1 MKELIQAFEQL
12 NDTSV
17 KNQRIILYDLNSL
30 LADCTQD
37 LYDTK
42 TKFPDAGLFEKL
54 IIQIINHNLSISNLS
69 KGANISIKKT
79 NILYN
84 DITAVYSIAR
94 LQIETYVNLS
104 YLFFI
109 DVGISQE
116 LRICTYKIQG
126 LNQQILLTKHHS
138 KTHPQ
143 VLKMRNEL
151 AKELRNLRS
160 LEEFK
165 LASRKQKRNYIKP
178 KYARLIK
185 PTEVYDLMK
194 IGDLSKTH
202 SLYSNHIHSEYIS
215 IRQLNSAFKNQNESL
230 EGFSTVL
237 MICSRITCSI
247 IKSLVTKFK
256 LENES
261 FAKKDKVIGEMIKIL
276 T

>member
-1 MKELIQAFEQL
+1 MKEFIQAFKQL

-17 KNQRIILYDLNSL
+17 KNQRIILSDLNSL

-37 LYDTK
+37 LYDTN
-42 TKFPDAGLFEKL
+42 TKFSDAGLFEKL
-54 IIQIINHNLSISNLS
+54 IIQIINHNLSIYNLS

-109 DVGISQE
+109 DIGISQE
-116 LRICTYKIQG
+116 LRICIYKIQG
-126 LNQQILLTKHHS
+126 LNQQILLTKHHP

-143 VLKMRNEL
+143 ISKMRNEL
-151 AKELRNLRS
+151 AKELRKLRS

-185 PTEVYDLMK
+185 PVEVYDLMK

-237 MICSRITCSI
+237 MICSRITSSI
-247 IKSLVTKFK
+247 IKNLVTKYK

-261 FAKKDKVIGEMIKIL
+261 FAKKDKVIREMIKLL